1 MAAQLQP
8 PLDPVEVRV
17 LGALIEKEITT
28 PEYYP
33 LSLNALT
40 NACNQKNNR
49 DPVVSYNDDDV
60 REALERLRHRGL
72 AFARTGAGSRV
83 EKYGQ
88 RLQEQFNFG
97 RREIA
102 VLDVLMLRGPQT
114 LGELRTGG
122 SRMHQFDDLEQ
133 VERTLQGLTE
143 WQGQAFVVQLP
154 RVAGTKEPRWAH
166 LLSGEPA
173 AAAGPIAETPASGS
187 RQDRVAALEEEVARL
202 RADLENLR
210 SDFAALKR
218 QLE

>member
-1 MAAQLQP
+1 VAQLQP
-8 PLDPVEVRV
+8 PLDAVEVRV

-49 DPVVSYNDDDV
+49 NPVVSYTDEDV

-72 AFARTGAGSRV
+72 AFVRTGAGSRV
-83 EKYGQ
+83 EKFGE

-102 VLDVLMLRGPQT
+102 VLDVLMVRGPST
-114 LGELRTGG
+114 LGELRTSGA
-122 SRMHQFDDLEQ
+122 RMHNFDDLEA
-133 VERTLQGLTE
+133 VERTLQALTE

-154 RVAGTKEPRWAH
+154 RSVGTKEPRWAH

-173 AAAGPIAETPASGS
+173 ATAGEATSESAGPRA
-187 RQDRVAALEEEVARL
+187 DRIGALEEELSRL
-202 RADLENLR
+202 REEFESLR
-210 SDFAALKR
+210 AEFAAFRR

>member
-1 MAAQLQP
+1 
-8 PLDPVEVRV
+8 V

-49 DPVVSYNDDDV
+49 DPVVSYGEEDV

-102 VLDVLMLRGPQT
+102 VLDVLMLRASQT
-114 LGELRTGG
+114 LGELRTNGA
-122 SRMHQFDDLEQ
+122 RMHPFEDLEQ
-133 VERTLQGLTE
+133 VERTLQSLTD

-154 RVAGTKEPRWAH
+154 RQAGTKEPRWAH
-166 LLSGEPA
+166 LLSGEPSLVEAGA
-173 AAAGPIAETPASGS
+173 AAPAAGP
-187 RQDRVAALEEEVARL
+187 RQDRIVALEEEVARL
-202 RADLENLR
+202 REDLERLR
-210 SDFAALKR
+210 ADFEALRR
-218 QLE
+218 QFLE